1 MNKLYVV
8 TEYQPGY
15 VTYTNSVDD
24 VASQTGLS
32 TSYINN
38 LQVGEEQFVK
48 HNDKAYIVEVTD
60 SVADITELKFT
71 GLYR

>member
-15 VTYTNSVDD
+15 TTYTNSVDD

-48 HNDKAYIVEVTD
+48 HDNKAYIIEVTD
-60 SVADITELKFT
+60 SVADITKLKAK
-71 GLYR
+71 GLFR